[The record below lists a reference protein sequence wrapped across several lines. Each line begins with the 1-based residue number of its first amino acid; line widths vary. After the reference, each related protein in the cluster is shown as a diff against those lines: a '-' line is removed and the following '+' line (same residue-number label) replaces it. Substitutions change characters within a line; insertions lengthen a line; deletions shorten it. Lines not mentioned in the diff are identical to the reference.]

1 MSMNTVSP
9 GGLPDPATVAAVHQL
24 YGFQSHYIDNGR
36 AADWAATFTVAG
48 EFHSPSYPEPVAGR
62 AALTDFARGFYAAA
76 RAADEIHRHVV
87 TNIAIRQL
95 DDATLE
101 AGAYLQIVATPRG
114 ERSLLVRMTTFV
126 DRLERTGDG
135 WAIAHRR
142 VSRDDTPPA

>member
-1 MSMNTVSP
+1 
-9 GGLPDPATVAAVHQL
+9 VHQL

-76 RAADEIHRHVV
+76 RAAHEIHLHVV
-87 TNIAIRQL
+87 TNLAIRQL
-95 DDATLE
+95 DAATLE

>member
-1 MSMNTVSP
+1 MNTVSP

-36 AADWAATFTVAG
+36 AADWAGTFTVAG

-62 AALTDFARGFYAAA
+62 AALTDFARGFYEAAQ
-76 RAADEIHRHVV
+76 AADETHRHVV

-95 DDATLE
+95 DDATLQ

-114 ERSLLVRMTTFV
+114 GHSQLVRMTTFE
-126 DRLERTGDG
+126 DRLQRTDDG